1 MSFQQISIGIVALS
15 GFAAAL
21 FAPRFG
27 DGLFTTVETLALR
40 LAEKKHVAIVAIG
53 VSAIVLRLSLIW
65 FVPVPV
71 PEVADEF
78 SYLLAGDTFSHGR
91 LTNPAH
97 PMWLYFD
104 TFLEIQ
110 HPTYMSKFHPAQ
122 GAALALGQMLGHP
135 WIGVLLSMAAMCAA
149 CLWALQAWLPPG
161 WALLGGI
168 LVLLRFAIF
177 GYWINSYWG
186 GGVAAIGGALV
197 IGALPRITHYNWA
210 RYSAILGIGAVVL
223 FNTRPFEGFIFCL
236 PVFGALLLW
245 IFRRQRFYWRLVL
258 FRIIFPL
265 CVVGT
270 LCAAFDGYYNWRGT
284 GDPFIFPYVLHER
297 TYNSLPPFQWQIAT
311 APHHYVNPQFAGIYN
326 GDGWARINWK
336 KGRITNLKSLIF
348 VSGTDAKHLVAFF
361 LWPELFFVLVAAS
374 PWIVRDQRVRPL
386 LIQGGVCLAGYL
398 LVVWFQYHYVAP
410 LTATIICLVVQA
422 IRHLRKW
429 QVGSRQVG
437 IGLSRA
443 TVLLAVVLA
452 PFHPLYTNL
461 LPAMAAREV
470 IERKLSHLPGEHLV
484 IVRYSPRHNPH
495 EEWVYNR
502 ADIDHAKIVWG
513 REIPGLSPDP
523 LLAYFRGRQVWIV
536 EPDESTLKL
545 LPYSGGTGK
554 AQMTLEGSSDSG
566 SKLRPA
572 VGADSPSNDDRSHGR
587 NPLVIH
593 ESTVRHLAK

>member
-1 MSFQQISIGIVALS
+1 MSLKQFLIGIMTLS
-15 GFAAAL
+15 GFAAAF

-27 DGLFTTVETLALR
+27 DGPLTIVETLGLR
-40 LAEKKHVAIVAIG
+40 LAERKNVAIVVIA
-53 VSAIVLRLSLIW
+53 VAAIVLRLSLIW
-65 FVPVPV
+65 IVPVPV
-71 PEVADEF
+71 PEIADEF
-78 SYLLAGDTFSHGR
+78 SYLLAGDTFAHGH

-122 GAALALGQMLGHP
+122 GAVLALGQILDHP
-135 WIGVLLSMAAMCAA
+135 WIGVLLSMAGMCAV
-149 CLWALQAWLPPG
+149 CLWALQGWLPPG

-197 IGALPRITHYNWA
+197 IGALARIMNYKDNRA
-210 RYSAILGIGAVVL
+210 RYAAILGIGAAIL
-223 FNTRPFEGFIFCL
+223 FNSRPFEGFIFCL
-236 PVFGALLLW
+236 PVLGALLFW
-245 IFRRQRFYWRLVL
+245 IFRGQCPHWRIVL
-258 FRIIFPL
+258 LRVALPL
-265 CVVGT
+265 CVVGV

-284 GDPFIFPYVLHER
+284 GNPFLFPYEVHER
-297 TYNSLPPFQWQIAT
+297 TYMSLPPFQWQKAA
-311 APHHYVNPQFAGIYN
+311 APLHYVNSQFAGIYN
-326 GDGWARINWK
+326 GDGWARTIWTR
-336 KGRITNLKSLIF
+336 GRITNLKSLIV
-348 VSGTDAKHLVAFF
+348 VSWLHARGIVAFF

-374 PWIVRDQRVRPL
+374 PWIVRDHRVRLL
-386 LIQGGVCLAGYL
+386 LIQGGVCFCGFL

-429 QVGSRQVG
+429 KVGSRQVG

-443 TVLLAVVLA
+443 AVLLAVVLA
-452 PFHPLYTNL
+452 PFHPLYSDL
-461 LPAMAAREV
+461 LPAMAAREL
-470 IERKLSHLPGEHLV
+470 IERQLNHLSGEHLV

-502 ADIDHAKIVWG
+502 ADIDHAKIVWA

-523 LLAYFRGRQVWIV
+523 LLAYFHGRQVWIV
-536 EPDESTLKL
+536 EPDENTPKL
-545 LPYSGGTGK
+545 LPYRGDTGMV
-554 AQMTLEGSSDSG
+554 QMTVEGSSDSG
-566 SKLRPA
+566 SRLRPSMR
-572 VGADSPSNDDRSHGR
+572 ADSPSNADRNHGK
-587 NPLVIH
+587 NP
-593 ESTVRHLAK
+593 